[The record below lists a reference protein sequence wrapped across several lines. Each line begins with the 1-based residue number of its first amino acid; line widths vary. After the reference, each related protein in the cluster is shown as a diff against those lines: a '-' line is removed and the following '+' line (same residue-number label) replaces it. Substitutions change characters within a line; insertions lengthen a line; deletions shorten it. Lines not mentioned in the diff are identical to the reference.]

1 MRSRPLVSIITP
13 SYNQVQFLEI
23 AMRSVLEQDY
33 PDLEYW
39 VMDGGSTDGSL
50 EIILKYADRLKGWV
64 SEKDKGQ
71 ADGINKGFKR
81 SRGEIVAWLNSDDRY
96 LPGAVSQ
103 AVTLF
108 EQHPEA
114 AFVYSDVES
123 IDENGKSFNLMHYGN
138 WKLADLMQF
147 NIIGQPGVFMNRAV
161 LERAGYLDP
170 NYQYLLDHH
179 LWLRMAAIAAPL
191 HAGRQ
196 VWAQARIHG
205 KAKNVADAEK
215 FGPEAFRLAKWLGS
229 EEVFYPQNAQY
240 HRKIWAGAYRLNAF
254 YMVDAGSSKEALKL
268 YQQSFKLDP
277 GMTMK
282 HWKHWLLALA
292 GSLGLRNF
300 RAGFDLVRKHLYR
313 SRQKDGHDS

>member
-1 MRSRPLVSIITP
+1 MC
-13 SYNQVQFLEI
+13 
-23 AMRSVLEQDY
+23 SVLEQDY
-33 PDLEYW
+33 PNVDYW
-39 VMDGGSTDGSL
+39 VMDGKSTDGSL
-50 EIILKYADRLKGWV
+50 ELIKRYSERLAGWV

-81 SRGEIVAWLNSDDRY
+81 SEGEIVGWLNSDDRY
-96 LPGAVSQ
+96 LPGAIGN
-103 AVTLF
+103 AVALF
-108 EQHPEA
+108 KKYPEA

-123 IDENGKSFNLMHYGN
+123 IDEVGKSFNLMRYGR

-161 LERAGYLDP
+161 LEKAGYLDQS
-170 NYQYLLDHH
+170 YHYLLDHE
-179 LWLRMAAIAAPL
+179 LWLRMATIADPVYA
-191 HAGRQ
+191 AGQ

-229 EEVFYPQNAQY
+229 DERFYPQNARF

-254 YMVDAGSSKEALKL
+254 YMVEAGSPVQAYKL
-268 YQQSFKLDP
+268 YKQSFKLDP
-277 GMTMK
+277 WMALK

-292 GSLGLRNF
+292 GSLGMKNF
-300 RAGFDLVRKHLYR
+300 RAGYDALRKHLYGSKR
-313 SRQKDGHDS
+313 KDKNGA